1 MIVEISPTES
11 IRTTVPVTVTITNA
25 KQAPKVFVKG
35 LGTVDVVKGKDFY
48 QANFWAGKAGRYEV
62 VVKGKSESYRKVL
75 NIGEQQFMTF
85 KYEFGFFILLFI
97 LFSTGLIL
105 WMKKLRKN

>member
-1 MIVEISPTES
+1 MIVEIFPIDG
-11 IRTTVPVTVTITNA
+11 IRTTVPVTVTITDA
-25 KQAPKVFVKG
+25 KIAPKVFVKG
-35 LGTVDVVKGKDFY
+35 LGSVDVVKGKDFY

-62 VVKGKSESYRKVL
+62 IVKGKSESFRKIL
-75 NIGEQQFMTF
+75 NIEQQQFMTF

-105 WMKKLRKN
+105 WMKKLRKT